1 MRNFT
6 LIRFANIKVGL
17 KQFFKGIQKMVTG
30 MNVNKLEQSI
40 QKKIQQQVTFKIHI
54 PHDSRNLFFIVFPRN
69 QSLAYIQKEMAQRH
83 LVLILGSEKLET
95 MIKSGQLNSHV
106 FVQ

>member
-40 QKKIQQQVTFKIHI
+40 QKKIQQ
-54 PHDSRNLFFIVFPRN
+54 
-69 QSLAYIQKEMAQRH
+69 
-83 LVLILGSEKLET
+83 
-95 MIKSGQLNSHV
+95 
-106 FVQ
+106 